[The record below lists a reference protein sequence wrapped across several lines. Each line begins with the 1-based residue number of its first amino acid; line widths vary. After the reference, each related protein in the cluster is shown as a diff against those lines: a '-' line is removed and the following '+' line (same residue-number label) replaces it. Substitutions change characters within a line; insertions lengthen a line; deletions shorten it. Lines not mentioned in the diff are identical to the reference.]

1 MEERAWSVKARD
13 DLVGARY
20 VANRNFLNTSEGT

>member
-1 MEERAWSVKARD
+1 MEERAWSFKARD

-20 VANRNFLNTSEGT
+20 VANLNLLSMSEGT